1 MSPRRDPCG
10 FARTRVAKS
19 VVSVEGALHV
29 PGKARRSAAESAT
42 EVHDYRHD
50 ATRLNNPEA
59 GLGRY
64 ETAPTPTRSWAYDP
78 HQDPQLVWAGKSE
91 RDHVDVDAV
100 SLHVHERLSAAAIV
114 RSLKPGPDYF
124 QADLFADPKLDR
136 SEEVE
141 FYQHSVDWSN
151 RLVLGDSLTVMT
163 SLVERERMGGS
174 VQVVYFDPP
183 YGINYNSNFQARI
196 SVKPQR
202 ENEQALTREPEQIQA
217 YRDTWELGVH
227 SYLTYLRDRITISR
241 ELLAETGVIF
251 IQIGPDR
258 MHLVRA
264 ILDEVFGAEQHLATI
279 TVQKTSQ
286 VTSSLLP
293 EVSDF
298 ILWYAK
304 DRVAFQPK
312 YRQLFEDRSEDL
324 AGQGA
329 YHYVEPSDGTRRS
342 MTPDERAAPGLLPED
357 ARVFRYD
364 NATSQGFS
372 PGKTV
377 DFEYDGRTFHPGANR
392 HWLLRPDG
400 MQGLA
405 DAGRLGVVG
414 NTLSFVRYADE
425 SGLVRR
431 TNVWTDTGQA
441 GFAQRKKAYVVET
454 NPKII
459 ERCILMASDP
469 GDLVLDPTCGSG
481 TSAYVAEKHGR
492 RWITI
497 DTSQVALSLAR
508 ERLLTAT
515 YVYYRLID
523 STRGVDAGIKYE
535 SRDWVKASSIGYGDD
550 ETDVKVLYDQP
561 VEVAGVVRVAGPF
574 SVEALS
580 RYAVN
585 PTQDNVPRAI
595 DELSAT
601 ADHVRD
607 ILDALRVRGVPLP
620 GGKPIPITALTR
632 MQSTAPLH
640 GEGQLEDGRRFVV
653 SVGPRYGPIT
663 RQQVDA
669 ALDEA
674 YGFALVVFAGFTA
687 TAEVQTF
694 LAPGR
699 RGRFDIV
706 LLEANAD
713 LLVSDLLR
721 NTKTSQTFRLFAAPD
736 VHLRRGGDGLYQ
748 VQLLGLDLFD
758 ATTGEAASRT
768 LDDISAWFLDHDYDG
783 EVFHVCQAFFTKSD
797 AWEQLTRALRSDVDP
812 HALASLTGFESQPFD
827 LGENRRVA
835 VRVIDDSGQ
844 TSEAV
849 LDAPGPGTSR

>member
-1 MSPRRDPCG
+1 MWRS
-10 FARTRVAKS
+10 
-19 VVSVEGALHV
+19 V
-29 PGKARRSAAESAT
+29 PGKSRVKQAKQSH
-42 EVHDYRHD
+42 EVQAYRHD

-59 GLGRY
+59 GLARY
-64 ETAPTPTRSWAYDP
+64 ETAPTPQRSWAYDP
-78 HQDPQLVWAGKSE
+78 HLDPQLTWAGKSE

-114 RSLKPGPDYF
+114 RSLQQRDE
-124 QADLFADPKLDR
+124 QAVQLDLFADPQLDR
-136 SEEVE
+136 TKEVE
-141 FYQHSVDWSN
+141 FYQHAVDWSN

-163 SLVERERMGGS
+163 SLLERERMAGS

-227 SYLTYLRDRITISR
+227 SYLTYLRDRITVSR
-241 ELLAETGVIF
+241 DLLADSGVIYV
-251 IQIGPDR
+251 QIGPDR
-258 MHLVRA
+258 MHLVRS

-286 VTSSLLP
+286 VTSTLLP
-293 EVSDF
+293 EISDF

-304 DRVAFQPK
+304 DREAFQPK
-312 YRQLFEDRSEDL
+312 YRQLFEDRTEDL
-324 AGQGA
+324 AGRGP
-329 YHYVEPSDGTRRS
+329 YRFVELGDGTRRT
-342 MTPDERAAPGLLPED
+342 MTPDERINPTSLPVD
-357 ARVFRYD
+357 ARVFRYGD
-364 NATSQGFS
+364 ATSQGFS

-377 DFEYDGRTFHPGANR
+377 NFEFEGRTFHPGANR

-400 MQGLA
+400 MAGLA
-405 DAGRLGVVG
+405 AAKRLGVVG
-414 NTLSFVRYADE
+414 NTLSFVRYAEE
-425 SGLVRR
+425 SGLARR

-441 GFAQRKKAYVVET
+441 GFTQRKKAYVVET

-469 GDLVLDPTCGSG
+469 GDLVVDPTCGSG
-481 TSAYVAEKHGR
+481 TTAYVAERHGR
-492 RWITI
+492 RWITT
-497 DTSQVALSLAR
+497 DTSRVALSLAR

-515 YVYYRLID
+515 YPYYRLID
-523 STRGVDAGIKYE
+523 PMRGVDAGIRYE
-535 SRDWVKASSIGYGDD
+535 SRDWVKASTIGYGVADS
-550 ETDVKVLYDQP
+550 DVQVLYDQP
-561 VEVAGVVRVAGPF
+561 ETVRGIVRVAGPF
-574 SVEALS
+574 TVEALS
-580 RYAVN
+580 RYAIN
-585 PTQDNVPRAI
+585 PTQDNVPAPV
-595 DELSAT
+595 DELTAT

-607 ILDALRVRGVPLP
+607 LLDALRVRGVPLP
-620 GGKPIPITALTR
+620 GGKLLAFTALTR

-640 GEGQLEDGRRFVV
+640 GEGELEDGRRVVV

-663 RQQVDA
+663 RQQVDD

-674 YGFALVVFAGFTA
+674 YGFDLVIFTGFTA

-699 RGRFDIV
+699 RGRFDVV

-721 NTKTSQTFRLFAAPD
+721 NTKSSQTFRLFAAPD
-736 VHLRRGGDGLYQ
+736 VELHRDGNRRTVELRGI
-748 VQLLGLDLFD
+748 DLFD
-758 ATTGEAASRT
+758 AATGDAAART
-768 LDDISAWFLDHDYDG
+768 RDDISAWFLDHDYDG
-783 EVFHVCQAFFTKSD
+783 EVFHVCQAFFTKTD
-797 AWEQLTRALRSDVDP
+797 AWEQLIRALREDVDP
-812 HALASLTGFESQPFD
+812 HALEALTGFESRSFD
-827 LGENRRVA
+827 LGEHRRVA

-849 LDAPGPGTSR
+849 LDAAEPGIAR